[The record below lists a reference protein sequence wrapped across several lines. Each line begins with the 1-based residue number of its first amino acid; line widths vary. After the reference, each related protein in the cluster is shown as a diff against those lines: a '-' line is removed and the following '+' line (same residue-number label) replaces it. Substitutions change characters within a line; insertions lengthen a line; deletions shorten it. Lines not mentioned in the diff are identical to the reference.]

1 MPITEE
7 ERARRKQLYDRK
19 RYLER
24 KATGKI
30 QKPKSKT
37 ARKKTTSKNNTSKKN
52 TPEPRYKNRAD
63 TYNSKFARE
72 EGSKFIY
79 MNVYVGKD
87 ALKET
92 TPTETIQAEKMEDLM
107 NKLDG
112 LITK

>member
-7 ERARRKQLYDRK
+7 ERTRRKQLYDRK

-24 KATGKI
+24 KAKGEIKKTKA
-30 QKPKSKT
+30 KT
-37 ARKKTTSKNNTSKKN
+37 ARNKTTTTNNTSKKN
-52 TPEPRYKNRAD
+52 TPEPRYKNRSE

-87 ALKET
+87 ALNKT
-92 TPTETIQAEKMEDLM
+92 SPDETIKAERMEDLM
-107 NKLDG
+107 AKLDG
-112 LITK
+112 LMKN